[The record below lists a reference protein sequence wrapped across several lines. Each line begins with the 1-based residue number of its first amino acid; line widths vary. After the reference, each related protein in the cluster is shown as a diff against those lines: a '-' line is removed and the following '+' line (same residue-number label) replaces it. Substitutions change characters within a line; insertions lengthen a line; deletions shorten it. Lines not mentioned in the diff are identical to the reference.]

1 LVAAFFF
8 DKRGSM
14 KKLYVGNLPY
24 TSNEDELRELF
35 ASHGNVHSV
44 NVIMDRNTGRA
55 RGFAFVEMDDTDATK
70 AMESLN
76 DTDFGGRALKV
87 NEARTRED
95 RGRRDSW

>member
-1 LVAAFFF
+1 
-8 DKRGSM
+8 M

-24 TSNEDELRELF
+24 TSNEDELRKLF
-35 ASHGNVHSV
+35 TDHGNVHSV

-55 RGFAFVEMDDTDATK
+55 RGFAFVEMDDTDATT

-76 DTDFGGRALKV
+76 GTEFGGRSLKV
-87 NEARTRED
+87 NEARSRED